1 MLDYKPNMVLSNQEF
16 KVVGTR
22 PIRHDGL
29 DKVTGRA
36 RYGADIDLPGLLHG
50 KILRSPYAHAI
61 IKKIDVSKARALPG
75 VRAVVTGGDFPTPS
89 ARTDVVAEGG
99 FQNLGFMSQNCM
111 AKDKALY
118 VGHAVA
124 AVAATDPHTA
134 EAALSCLL
142 YTSPSPR
149 D

>member
-1 MLDYKPNMVLSNQEF
+1 MANF
-16 KVVGTR
+16 CGKVPTR

-124 AVAATDPHTA
+124 AVAATQATA
-134 EAALSCLL
+134 VALERAGRVFGRAAKGNSLF
-142 YTSPSPR
+142 R
-149 D
+149 NK